1 MTELLTCGN
10 GFPLVGNERET
21 SESLQEGRIVRAELN
36 AIQYIVLLLRV
47 CLLLRGDEYNSLRE
61 PPNLYLKY
69 SIVFHIFQHRSTPH
83 PKIKVVHRCYKKNVL
98 SSM

>member
-36 AIQYIVLLLRV
+36 AIQYIGLLLRV
-47 CLLLRGDEYNSLRE
+47 CLLLRGDGYNSLTAE
-61 PPNLYLKY
+61 FIPKVL
-69 SIVFHIFQHRSTPH
+69 IFIFFITGQTPH
-83 PKIKVVHRCYKKNVL
+83 PKIKARSHL
-98 SSM
+98 L

>member
-21 SESLQEGRIVRAELN
+21 SESLQEGRNVRAELN

-47 CLLLRGDEYNSLRE
+47 CLLLKGDEYNSFRE
-61 PPNLYLKY
+61 PTNLY
-69 SIVFHIFQHRSTPH
+69 
-83 PKIKVVHRCYKKNVL
+83 IKFCV
-98 SSM
+98 S